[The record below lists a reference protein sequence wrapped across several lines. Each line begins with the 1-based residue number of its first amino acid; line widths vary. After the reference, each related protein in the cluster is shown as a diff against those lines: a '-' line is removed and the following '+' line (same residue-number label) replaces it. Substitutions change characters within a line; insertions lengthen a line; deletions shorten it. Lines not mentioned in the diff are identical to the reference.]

1 MELKDLK
8 ITEIKEDIKQYT
20 KHAEIPIFFACD
32 EKFVKYTMVSIK
44 SIMENA

>member
-20 KHAEIPIFFACD
+20 KRAEIPIFFA
-32 EKFVKYTMVSIK
+32 VMR
-44 SIMENA
+44 NL